1 MSKQSF
7 YSPKLVRILA
17 RPISDAGS
25 TFNVSVI
32 GQNFDPIDLL
42 DPQKFMDFFYEKT
55 SRSDLA
61 FEDIKSLSYWK

>member
-17 RPISDAGS
+17 RPVSDAGS

-32 GQNFDPIDLL
+32 GQNFDPVDLL
-42 DPQKFMDFFYEKT
+42 DQQNFMDFFYEKT
-55 SRSDLA
+55 GHFDLV
-61 FEDIKSLSYWK
+61 FKDIKSLSYWK